1 MDRKKILVAFFVAG
15 LLWAFAAAA
24 CAQDRVVAIGDVHGA
39 YPEFVSI
46 LQKTGLIN
54 ADRKWTGGSTTLIQ
68 VGDLLDRGARSRECL
83 DLMMGLEIQ
92 AKKSGGK
99 AVALLG
105 NHEVLNLTGDL
116 RYVTAGI
123 YRTFASV
130 QSERL
135 RERVYRDYLK
145 FLSSHENH
153 SHTAVKPADETARRK
168 WEDEHPPG
176 FFEHRDAFAPN
187 GKYGAWL
194 RKRPAIVKIGNG
206 LFVHAGLNPARPP
219 GDIDEIN
226 DRIRLELAA
235 FDLLWQSLVK
245 KKVIW
250 RYMTFEEAMR
260 HVNEEMNW
268 MQARGKDADSEVM
281 QHMKQ
286 MLSLGRWLIISTE
299 GPLWY
304 RGLASEPEEGPLA
317 AALEEMLGRLKA
329 EYLVAGHSVVPSFTI
344 QSRFENRVFLI
355 DTGML
360 KEAYGGRASALEIFN
375 GQFTAH
381 YADGN

>member
-1 MDRKKILVAFFVAG
+1 MHRKKILIACFIAG
-15 LLWAFAAAA
+15 LLWTLAAAA
-24 CAQDRVVAIGDVHGA
+24 CAQDRVIAIGDVHGA

-46 LQKTGLIN
+46 LQKTGLMN
-54 ADRKWTGGSTTLIQ
+54 ADRKWTGGSTTLVQ
-68 VGDLLDRGARSRECL
+68 AGDLLDRGSRARECL
-83 DLMMGLEIQ
+83 DLMMELEIQ

-99 AVALLG
+99 AITLLG

-123 YRTFASV
+123 YRAFATD
-130 QSERL
+130 QSEKR
-135 RERVYRDYLK
+135 RERAYRDYVK
-145 FLSSHENH
+145 FLSSHANH
-153 SHTAVKPADETARRK
+153 SHAAMKPGDEAARRK

-194 RKRPAIVKIGNG
+194 RKRPAIVKIGKG
-206 LFVHAGLNPARPP
+206 LFVHAGLNPARPF
-219 GDIDEIN
+219 GDIAEIN

-235 FDLLWQSLVK
+235 FDSLWQSLVK

-250 RYMTFEEAMR
+250 RYMTFEEAVR
-260 HVNEEMNW
+260 HVKEEMKW
-268 MQARGKDADSEVM
+268 MQAQGKDADSEVM
-281 QHMKQ
+281 QLMKQ
-286 MLSLGRWLIISTE
+286 LLGLGSWLIISTE

-317 AALEEMLGRLKA
+317 GAMKEMLGRLKA
-329 EYLVAGHSVVPSFTI
+329 DYLVAGHSVVPSFTV

-360 KEAYGGRASALEIFN
+360 KEAYGGRASALEIRN